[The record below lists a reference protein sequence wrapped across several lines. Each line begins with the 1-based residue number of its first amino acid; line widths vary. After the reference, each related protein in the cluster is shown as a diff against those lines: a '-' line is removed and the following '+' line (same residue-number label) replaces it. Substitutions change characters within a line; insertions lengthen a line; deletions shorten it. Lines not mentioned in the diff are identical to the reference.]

1 MEKNVR
7 DQKFDEAIAYLKDKG
22 FTTESDHYEFK
33 EYDLDLDG
41 ATLEIHMHMLKNGR
55 GFKDCCPRVRFPWIY
70 PRTQHGKIHEFIDIG
85 KPTKEPSPEY
95 IDDVIAVAKGLR
107 DSVVIPAINAAAF
120 VETTIK
126 ASKTIK

>member
-1 MEKNVR
+1 MEKNDR
-7 DQKFDEAIAYLKDKG
+7 DQKFDETIAYLMDKG
-22 FTTESDHYEFK
+22 FTRECDHYEFK
-33 EYDLDLDG
+33 EYALDLDG

-70 PRTQHGKIHEFIDIG
+70 PRSLRDRLNEFIDIG

-107 DSVVIPAINAAAF
+107 DSVVIPATNAETF
-120 VETTIK
+120 VATAIK